1 MKIFRWNTAR
11 AKSYIAEISCRSS
24 RGAAGKEK
32 EAGRIVDDVR
42 RNGDRALRKYT
53 RRFDAPVRNIR
64 VTQAEI
70 AEAYR
75 KVDPAFVFTVDELA
89 GRVAEFEK
97 KSVQKSW
104 MKESAGV
111 IAGQYVNP
119 VESVGIY
126 VPGGKAAYPSS
137 LIMCAVPARLAG
149 VKRIVVVTPPG
160 RDGRIN
166 PCVLTA
172 AARMSVKEIYKVG
185 GAQAIAA
192 LAYGTGTIKKVD
204 KIVGPGNVYVSAA
217 KKLVRGDVE
226 IDILAGPSEILVLA
240 DGKAR
245 PDFIAAD
252 LLSQA
257 EHDANALCVCV
268 TPSMKLAKEVE
279 KEIKVQGRNLK
290 RKEILG
296 SALRNCAVI
305 VTGDMREGVDIA
317 NAVAPEHLEIL
328 AENPF
333 SVLPG
338 ITNAGAVFLG
348 AYSPVV
354 LGDYAA
360 GPNHV
365 IPTAGAARFSSPL
378 SVRDFYKRSNVLSC
392 DAKGFWKLLRIAA
405 KFAEAE
411 GLDAHAN
418 ALKIRNN
425 VPALRKGRARS
436 RPDKVG
442 ADNV

>member
-1 MKIFRWNTAR
+1 
-11 AKSYIAEISCRSS
+11 
-24 RGAAGKEK
+24 
-32 EAGRIVDDVR
+32 
-42 RNGDRALRKYT
+42 
-53 RRFDAPVRNIR
+53 
-64 VTQAEI
+64 
-70 AEAYR
+70 
-75 KVDPAFVFTVDELA
+75 
-89 GRVAEFEK
+89 
-97 KSVQKSW
+97 
-104 MKESAGV
+104 
-111 IAGQYVNP
+111 
-119 VESVGIY
+119 
-126 VPGGKAAYPSS
+126 
-137 LIMCAVPARLAG
+137 
-149 VKRIVVVTPPG
+149 
-160 RDGRIN
+160 
-166 PCVLTA
+166 
-172 AARMSVKEIYKVG
+172 
-185 GAQAIAA
+185 
-192 LAYGTGTIKKVD
+192 
-204 KIVGPGNVYVSAA
+204 
-217 KKLVRGDVE
+217 
-226 IDILAGPSEILVLA
+226 
-240 DGKAR
+240 
-245 PDFIAAD
+245 
-252 LLSQA
+252 
-257 EHDANALCVCV
+257 
-268 TPSMKLAKEVE
+268 MKLAKEVE

-392 DAKGFWKLLRIAA
+392 DAKGFWKLSRIAA